1 VWTGPPPGVCTLP
14 GTWAVPAFRCVCVC
28 VCMCMCVV
36 TKKTYCYLEQDPLDI
51 GVFGLSGILA
61 MPVLGCEGGGQ
72 Q

>member
-1 VWTGPPPGVCTLP
+1 M
-14 GTWAVPAFRCVCVC
+14 C